1 MRKIMAHEF
10 FVISNFKNIKVSQ
23 AFFPSHAYST
33 APHLKRII
41 SKTERAMKMNKMNR
55 KKVNTKIDRKSES
68 PEIRKNHME
77 CG

>member
-1 MRKIMAHEF
+1 MSKIIAHQF
-10 FVISNFKNIKVSQ
+10 FVISNFKNIKVFQ
-23 AFFPSHAYST
+23 AFFCLLHI

-41 SKTERAMKMNKMNR
+41 NNTERTMKVNKMSR
-55 KKVNTKIDRKSES
+55 KKVNTEIDRKSEP